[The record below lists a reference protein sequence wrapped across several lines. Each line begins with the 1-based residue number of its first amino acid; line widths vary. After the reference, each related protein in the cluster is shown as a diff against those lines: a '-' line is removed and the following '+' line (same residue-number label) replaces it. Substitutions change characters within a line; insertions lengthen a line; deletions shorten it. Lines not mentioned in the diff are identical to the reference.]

1 MKIYIAVGFAIA
13 ALTVAAVSSA
23 YSLVISAQEIDL
35 ARQVELDNAAVSTPR
50 EGLSGAS

>member
-1 MKIYIAVGFAIA
+1 MKIYVAVGFAIA
-13 ALTVAAVSSA
+13 ALTVASVSSV